1 MLLEKKIFS
10 PKEVEGLKEENV
22 KLTWDIE
29 CFINGEQ
36 IVAQAGTFDVRLQSP
51 YGSVSIGHFPG
62 GQGTIAF
69 DRAIVTE
76 TQGMIC
82 VPYRYS
88 PEGKIEVLLIEEARP
103 AANSDP
109 QVPTRLDANGGM
121 EHVWFAHFPM
131 GFDEEAVKGRISNL
145 FKNAKNELAEEVGL
159 KIDGISYP
167 SGVSCIWPN
176 PTFITTCNTRIV
188 YAEIDCSEFKKPIRD
203 GHEIISG
210 YKFYSMAEIFEI
222 LQTGATSSG
231 ATVRQGVFSA
241 AMLTF
246 LADFRDKIFILK

>member
-10 PKEVEGLKEENV
+10 LKEAEDLEKENV
-22 KLTWDIE
+22 KLTWDLE
-29 CFINGEQ
+29 GFINGEQ
-36 IVAQAGTFDVRLQSP
+36 VVAQAGTFDIRLKSP

-62 GQGTIAF
+62 DQGKIAF
-69 DRAIVTE
+69 DRAIVEE

-88 PEGKIEVLLIEEARP
+88 LEGKIEMLLIEEARP

-109 QVPTRLDANGGM
+109 HIPTRRDANGM

-145 FKNAKNELAEEVGL
+145 FKNVKNEFAEEVGL
-159 KIDGISYP
+159 RIKGISYP
-167 SGVSCIWPN
+167 TGVSCIWPN
-176 PTFITTCNTRIV
+176 PTFITTCNTKIV
-188 YAEIDCSEFKKPIRD
+188 YAEIDYSEFKKPIRD

-210 YKFYSMAEIFEI
+210 YKFYSMSEIFEI
-222 LQTGATSSG
+222 LQTGVTSSG
-231 ATVRQGVFSA
+231 ATVRQGVFST
-241 AMLTF
+241 AMLAF
-246 LADFRDKIFILK
+246 LSDFRDKIFILK